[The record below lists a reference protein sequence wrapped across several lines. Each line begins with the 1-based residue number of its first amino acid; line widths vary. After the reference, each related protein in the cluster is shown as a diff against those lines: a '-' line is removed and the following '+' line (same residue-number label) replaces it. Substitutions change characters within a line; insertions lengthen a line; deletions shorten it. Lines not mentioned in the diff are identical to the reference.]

1 MNPLPLNQASIFI
14 LLNVRGVVNCDA
26 TVVGFRPWPRSAG
39 TGGRL
44 KYGLE
49 CGNFM
54 AMKHWIATAVLLLLL
69 AAAGPAAEIKLLLGM
84 NSSKY
89 LFSDDVTSL
98 NLKQK
103 SGLALGL
110 GYAFEIDPKM
120 VLEADVVYN
129 EKGARSEL
137 AFAPDSS
144 IPGIYRN
151 TSLGIPLLFKYRLNQ
166 GASPYAALG
175 PEFVFILSHHLEIP
189 DLEET
194 VDISDNTKNFVMA
207 FNILLGYELPLGPW
221 RLFAEVRFNRW
232 LGNFLVDPEA
242 RARTESVALVIG
254 GATAL

>member
-1 MNPLPLNQASIFI
+1 M
-14 LLNVRGVVNCDA
+14 
-26 TVVGFRPWPRSAG
+26 
-39 TGGRL
+39 

-69 AAAGPAAEIKLLLGM
+69 AAAAPAAEIKLLLGM

-98 NLKQK
+98 NRKQK

-120 VLEADVVYN
+120 VLEADVVYS
-129 EKGARSEL
+129 EKGARTEL
-137 AFAPDSS
+137 AFAPGSS

-175 PEFVFILSHHLEIP
+175 PEFVFILSHYLEIP

-194 VDISDNTKNFVMA
+194 FDISDNTKKFVLA
-207 FNILLGYELPLGPW
+207 FNILLGYELPLGQW

-242 RARTESVALVIG
+242 TARTECVSLVIG
-254 GATAL
+254 GAIAL